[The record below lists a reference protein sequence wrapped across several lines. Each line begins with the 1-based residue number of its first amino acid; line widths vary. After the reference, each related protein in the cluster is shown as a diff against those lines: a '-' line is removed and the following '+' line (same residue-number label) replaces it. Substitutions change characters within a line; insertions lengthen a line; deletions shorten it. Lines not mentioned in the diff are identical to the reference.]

1 MKAVSLRQTGQLE
14 VLSVS
19 GRTPDSEFHRRET
32 TLLASR
38 NAVAA
43 DFTRFIGL
51 IESGRLDTTLWIIHT
66 AARPHRC
73 LRSSRG
79 GSTRSSAM

>member
-1 MKAVSLRQTGQLE
+1 MIAVSLRQPGQLE
-14 VLSVS
+14 LLSAS

-43 DFTRFIGL
+43 DFTRFIVL
-51 IESGRLDTTLWIIHT
+51 IESGRLDTTPGLNT